1 MRGSFAPIHA
11 GYFGRFFWIDAPL
24 SEATADDLGD
34 VLDVPTDTLQA
45 LLSFGEDLGSSRSST
60 PMGYTSACCQL
71 LSRVAQLADEG
82 PYRLDPGFATRL
94 PTLGCTS
101 RRWA

>member
-34 VLDVPTDTLQA
+34 VLDVPTDALQA
-45 LLSFGEDLGSSRSST
+45 LLSFGADLGSSRK
-60 PMGYTSACCQL
+60 
-71 LSRVAQLADEG
+71 
-82 PYRLDPGFATRL
+82 F
-94 PTLGCTS
+94 
-101 RRWA
+101 

>member
-60 PMGYTSACCQL
+60 PMGYTSASPSAVISSPPS
-71 LSRVAQLADEG
+71 SRMRGRTA
-82 PYRLDPGFATRL
+82 
-94 PTLGCTS
+94 
-101 RRWA
+101 